1 MLTINEIISQ
11 LKSLHENS
19 QREIEV
25 PGDIWDK
32 DCEALDYAIQA
43 VIEKQER
50 EKSRFIE
57 LPCKVGDTVY
67 LLREDTDCIEIG
79 YVQQFVQYMNTTAAN
94 IRIESGRTSII
105 SICKFGEILFLTYEE
120 AEQALKENNNES

>member
-1 MLTINEIISQ
+1 MLNIKEIISQ

-32 DCEALDYAIQA
+32 DCDALDYAILA

-57 LPCKVGDTVY
+57 LPCKVGDVVY
-67 LLREDTDCIEIG
+67 RIWCVKGREPL
-79 YVQQFVQYMNTTAAN
+79 VTTH
-94 IRIESGRTSII
+94 IMV
-105 SICKFGEILFLTYEE
+105 L
-120 AEQALKENNNES
+120 